1 MMYAESVSM
10 MTKLANK
17 VLRESDAYAAFGIG
31 LAIGYL
37 SGLTICVALLH

>member
-1 MMYAESVSM
+1 MYAESVST

-17 VLRESDAYAAFGIG
+17 VFQEADVYAAFGVG

-37 SGLTICVALLH
+37 AGLTICVALLH